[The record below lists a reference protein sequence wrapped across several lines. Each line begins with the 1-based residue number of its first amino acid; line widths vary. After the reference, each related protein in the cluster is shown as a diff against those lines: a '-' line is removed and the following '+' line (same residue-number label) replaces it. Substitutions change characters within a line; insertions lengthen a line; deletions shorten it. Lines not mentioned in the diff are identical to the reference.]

1 MAIKSV
7 TVVGANGN
15 LGGPIVR
22 ALLDAGEF
30 RVSVL
35 RRASS
40 TSTSTSTAVE
50 VEVLVVEAWTVEAL
64 TAALRGQD
72 AVVAVFPLRDVE
84 DHVRL
89 AEAAAT
95 AGVRRYFPADFGSV
109 DARSE
114 SARAL
119 VPLFEKKETVR
130 RRLEA
135 LAATSA
141 TGFSYTSVVG
151 GHFFD
156 WGLREG
162 FLHVHLDSRTADVLG
177 SGEQRSSL
185 STLARLGAAV
195 VAVLRR
201 GPGDPATANK
211 VLFVQSFCVSQN
223 ALLQALERATATAT
237 AGAGAWTVRRLDTD
251 AFVAERKACA
261 DQGDLA
267 AVEDLVFA
275 LGVLEGDWTQ
285 KPEFA
290 MDLLGLQDEDLDAAI
305 AAVIAE
311 RKQ

>member
-1 MAIKSV
+1 MAIETV

-15 LGGPIVR
+15 LGGPLVR
-22 ALLDAGEF
+22 ALLEAGEF
-30 RVSVL
+30 WVSVL
-35 RRASS
+35 RRAAS
-40 TSTSTSTAVE
+40 TSAVVAGTTAI
-50 VEVLVVEAWTVEAL
+50 VVDEWTVTSL

-72 AVVAVFPLRDVE
+72 AVVVAFPLRSVD
-84 DHVRL
+84 DHLRL
-89 AEAAAT
+89 AEAAAA

-114 SARAL
+114 TARAL

-141 TGFSYTSVVG
+141 TGFSYTAIVG

-162 FLHVHLDSRTADVLG
+162 FLHAHLDRRQMDVLG
-177 SGEQRSSL
+177 DGDALRSSL
-185 STLARLGAAV
+185 STLARLAAAV

-211 VLFVQSFCVSQN
+211 VLFVQSFCVSQHT
-223 ALLQALERATATAT
+223 LLAALERATEAS
-237 AGAGAWTVRRLDTD
+237 WTVRRLDTA
-251 AFVAERKACA
+251 AFVAEHKAKA
-261 DQGDLA
+261 DQGDRQ
-267 AVEDLVFA
+267 AVEDLVYV
-275 LGVLEGDWTQ
+275 LGLLEGDWTQ

-311 RKQ
+311 EKK